1 MKKKKNRKK
10 KPYISIDHILRDSIS
25 FCIWYRSVC
34 RNKGEMNLYLKNLYL
49 NINMIFWKILWNPSS
64 SFTSSGHYK
73 RSFVFSVPWIIIIAI
88 IITDWDNISLFA
100 DKMKWNTLTSV
111 AEASY
116 NSIRSIYI
124 AMAPSGSLLLR
135 SLLSQINV
143 FLHTFIHGWRVG
155 QSTQY

>member
-1 MKKKKNRKK
+1 
-10 KPYISIDHILRDSIS
+10 
-25 FCIWYRSVC
+25 
-34 RNKGEMNLYLKNLYL
+34 
-49 NINMIFWKILWNPSS
+49 
-64 SFTSSGHYK
+64 
-73 RSFVFSVPWIIIIAI
+73 
-88 IITDWDNISLFA
+88 
-100 DKMKWNTLTSV
+100 MKWNTLTSV